1 MDGIPIAI
9 AMRREHPNPG
19 RERCAT
25 SSIQKIF
32 QENLPRK
39 SSKKIFQENL
49 Q

>member
-32 QENLPRK
+32 PENLPRK
-39 SSKKIFQENL
+39 SSKKIFNDKFQ
-49 Q
+49 